1 MVVTAEDRI
10 QRRSEVLRYAVVADK
25 LTLVPSADGEL
36 AESSS
41 GLRVPKPSSFWSE
54 SCVGQD
60 VPRLTSESSS
70 DGYLTNTSCNLFVPL
85 VKLSLLRHPEALHYF
100 ADLPPSSP

>member
-10 QRRSEVLRYAVVADK
+10 QRRNEVRRSAVVTDK
-25 LTLVPSADGEL
+25 LTLVPSADSDL
-36 AESSS
+36 VESSL

-70 DGYLTNTSCNLFVPL
+70 DGYLTDS
-85 VKLSLLRHPEALHYF
+85 
-100 ADLPPSSP
+100 